1 MLEVALNQPRRDF
14 RVEVEFTL
22 ESGGALALFGPS
34 GAGKSTVL
42 ACIAGL
48 EQPASGHIRFQGRQF
63 FPPPLPLHQRGVGL
77 MTQEAA
83 LFPHLTV
90 ERNVTFGLPHPLRPE
105 AEVWVR
111 RLRQQLQLE
120 PYWQAPATRISA
132 GQARRVALAR
142 MLARRP
148 ALVLLDE
155 PFGGL
160 DRGLVRGLL
169 DDLQAWRRELG
180 FSLIAVDHQPEV
192 LETLC
197 PQVLA
202 MAEGRVLAS
211 GSWAQLR
218 RHAPASLE
226 PLLAPL

>member
-1 MLEVALNQPRRDF
+1 MLEVRLSVPRRGF

-22 ESGGALALFGPS
+22 EAGGALALFGPS

-42 ACIAGL
+42 ACIAGI
-48 EQPASGHIRFQGRQF
+48 EQPESGLIHFAGRQF
-63 FPPPLPLHQRGVGL
+63 FPPPLALHERGVGL
-77 MTQEAA
+77 MTQEPS

-90 ERNVTFGLPHPLRPE
+90 EQNVTFGLPRPL
-105 AEVWVR
+105 AGDANAWVA
-111 RLRQQLQLE
+111 RLRQQLQLDD
-120 PYWQAPATRISA
+120 YWRAPATRISA

-169 DDLQAWRRELG
+169 ADLQAWQRELG
-180 FSLIAVDHQPEV
+180 FTLVAVDHQPEV

-197 PQVLA
+197 PEVLA
-202 MAEGRVLAS
+202 MAAGRVVAS
-211 GSWAQLR
+211 GSWEQVR
-218 RHAPASLE
+218 RRPPASLE